1 MAMSLGLGLWLSS
14 GGSSGPVTIPA
25 PFASVNGPTSDPYGG
40 AKYEGWSANY
50 SAQPTV
56 PSPVAFTVSRPG
68 YSGTDSSSADT
79 TATTTYLD
87 TMYVTTTVRQPWP
100 NQTSQ
105 SALTAALSEYIYST
119 DTPSGSVTN
128 NCTLTSP
135 KPVAKWALPG
145 RRVVGNSVR
154 LEVVAFHRD
163 ARNGKPVSHVVF
175 TATDG
180 TNTVTATVATPA
192 ILAYTND
199 QNPVIGYGV
208 DLDITS
214 LNDNASFTV
223 DAVVYPWIGNSTASQ
238 RRSVDGTSGQLW
250 EFSTQTY
257 LKNTSR
263 AASPPFA
270 YITAAGND
278 GTGVV
283 STTAATAKATPFA
296 TLKGALE
303 GLKAQVTTTDG
314 CQVRISNHTVAWG
327 PTASAAGTYQ
337 TVGEVIITRDPDVAR
352 ASCVLSF
359 GGSTVSHRHSW
370 MRFTDL
376 TIDRAGGT
384 SQPNFVNPA
393 QVTFD
398 NCDFNNSSRASQ
410 IIANATSVTHWIGIA
425 FTNATTQILSAGTT
439 PVGIIR
445 GCTGSGLQV
454 ETCCVIGNTLTG
466 NLGSVSTTATRSSNA
481 VLAFNKFQA
490 LGGATVPFGWG
501 NLDATG
507 VAIVQNLF
515 EYTSATGNAV
525 VRPSGD
531 DATGNLTHFVIH
543 NNTFAGAGVN
553 GRLNM
558 FYDETDFVRRNH
570 TLVSFKGNVCGSGYY
585 IKADWFHGASDG
597 NPEGYTIGSPSQAIG
612 NWSIYYG
619 AGCVANFSNY
629 ATASPDTEAQVYAGD
644 NSLIGT
650 STSTPQVTNGTGLS
664 SLFTNNQ
671 AVTFDGVVTYT
682 AGAGSGGYL
691 LADNVANVARG
702 IMESRLLPFTLDG
715 VARLTAS
722 DHPGAFSAA

>member
-1 MAMSLGLGLWLSS
+1 MSLGIGIGLPF
-14 GGSSGPVTIPA
+14 GGAPASAVIAA
-25 PFASVNGPTSDPYGG
+25 PFASVNGPTSDPFGG
-40 AKYEGWSANY
+40 AKYEGWSADY

-56 PSPVAFTVSRPG
+56 SSPVAFTVSRPG

-100 NQTSQ
+100 NQASQ

-180 TNTVTATVATPA
+180 SNTVTATVATPA

-199 QNPVIGYGV
+199 RNPVIGYGV
-208 DLDITS
+208 TLDTTS

-283 STTAATAKATPFA
+283 STTAATAKATPFL

-314 CQVRISNHTVAWG
+314 CQVRISNHTVTWG
-327 PTASAAGTYQ
+327 PTAAAAGTYQ

-359 GGSTVSHRHSW
+359 GDATSSHRHSW

-384 SQPNFVNPA
+384 SAPTFVAPA

-410 IIANATSVTHWIGIA
+410 ITSSATGVTQWIGIA
-425 FTNATTQILSAGTT
+425 FTNGTAQLLSAGTT

-445 GCTGSGLQV
+445 GCTGSGLTP
-454 ETCCVIGNTLTG
+454 EIGCVIGNTLTG
-466 NLGSVSTTATRSSNA
+466 NLSGVSATATRSSNA
-481 VLAFNKFQA
+481 VVAFNKFQA
-490 LGGATVPFGWG
+490 IGGATIPFSWG
-501 NLDATG
+501 GSANVAD

-525 VRPSGD
+525 LRPSGD
-531 DATGNLTHFVIH
+531 DATGNLTHFVVH

-558 FYDETDFVRRNH
+558 FYDETDLVRRNH

-585 IKADWFHGASDG
+585 IKTDWFHGASDG
-597 NPEGYTIGSPSQAIG
+597 NPEGYNAGSPSQAIG

-619 AGCVANFSNY
+619 TGCAANFSNY
-629 ATASPDTEAQVYAGD
+629 ATAAPTTEAQVYAGD

-650 STSTPQVTNGTGLS
+650 STSTAQVTNGTGLS
-664 SLFTNNQ
+664 NLFTNNQ

-691 LADNVANVARG
+691 LADNVANTARG